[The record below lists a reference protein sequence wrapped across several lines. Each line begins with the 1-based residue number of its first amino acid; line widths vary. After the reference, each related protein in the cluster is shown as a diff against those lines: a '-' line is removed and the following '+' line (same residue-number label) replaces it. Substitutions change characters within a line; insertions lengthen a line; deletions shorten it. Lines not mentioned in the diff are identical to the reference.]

1 MSGQAPG
8 NAGTDSTY
16 KGALPALHL
25 IVACTKVG
33 RVIGHGLKMPW
44 HYPEDFRYFKNTTR
58 GHAVIMGRRSW
69 DSLEKRTLPA
79 RPNLVV
85 TRHAAGL
92 TAGDMT
98 GAQVFSDLD
107 AAIAAA
113 FTLGEPPPFI
123 IGGAQIYA
131 AAMHRVTRM
140 YITEIQAEYPGDIVF
155 PAFRADEWRV
165 VSRRSSADAALEFL
179 IYDRIS

>member
-58 GHAVIMGRRSW
+58 GHAVIMGRKSW
-69 DSLEKRTLPA
+69 DALEKKPLPA

-85 TRHAAGL
+85 TRTPGATLPGAEVFPDLGSAI
-92 TAGDMT
+92 TA
-98 GAQVFSDLD
+98 S
-107 AAIAAA
+107 

-131 AAMHRVTRM
+131 LAMPSVTRM
-140 YITEIQAEYPGDIVF
+140 YITEIQAEYPGDIIF

-165 VSRRSSADAALEFL
+165 VSRRYSADAALEFL